1 MIHRYQLT
9 CAQFVELADA
19 YALEALDELEQRAC
33 ARHIGR
39 SVHHAGCRD
48 ALASARLVM
57 DRLASALPG
66 GAPPAALW
74 DAIEARL
81 GAGPGSRSSDAEWL

>member
-1 MIHRYQLT
+1 MTHRHQLT
-9 CAQFVELADA
+9 CTQFVELADA
-19 YALEALDELEQRAC
+19 FALEALDELEQRAC

-39 SVHHAGCRD
+39 SVHHAGCRE
-48 ALASARLVM
+48 ALANARVVM
-57 DRLASALPG
+57 DGLASTLPG

>member
-1 MIHRYQLT
+1 MTHRHQLT
-9 CAQFVELADA
+9 CTQFVDLADA
-19 YALEALDELEQRAC
+19 FALGALEELEQRAC

-39 SVHHAGCRD
+39 AVHHAGCRE
-48 ALASARLVM
+48 ALASARNVM
-57 DRLASALPG
+57 DRLAVAMPG
-66 GAPPAALW
+66 GPPPAALW